1 MSSFKSA
8 GPYFDSFTHVKYV
21 YYSYAKG
28 KSTHIVK
35 EFLLSESKNEI
46 DFLATINQQPQLL
59 IIGTQLICLWAS
71 KTDNEFLRKLLTLT
85 I

>member
-1 MSSFKSA
+1 MLLVKFYTA
-8 GPYFDSFTHVKYV
+8 VEFQTGGPYFDSLTHVKYV

-46 DFLATINQQPQLL
+46 NFLATINQRPNY
-59 IIGTQLICLWAS
+59 W
-71 KTDNEFLRKLLTLT
+71 
-85 I
+85 